1 MWNLIN
7 EEVAA
12 VLRPLTGVPQ
22 RMASLLY
29 GSGLR
34 RLGCRPLRIHDI
46 DFARNQIVVRGGKA
60 HKDRVTIL
68 PEAAKTD
75 RARHLEGVRAQ
86 HQRDF
91 TREPGGSNWPPRS
104 PGSIPMLARVGVAVG
119 VSSHAA
125 LSSPGDGPVAPAA
138 PAAVQRRY
146 AVAELISSRPNSSSV
161 ASNGEERRCS
171 VSIASIPT

>member
-1 MWNLIN
+1 MWNLTN

-75 RARHLEGVRAQ
+75 RARHLEGGRAQ

-91 TREPGGSNWPPRS
+91 TREPGGSNCPPRS
-104 PGSIPMLARVGVAVG
+104 RGSIPMLVASRRDSECVQPRG
-119 VSSHAA
+119 PIVTGRRASGAGSTC
-125 LSSPGDGPVAPAA
+125 SSPTALRSCRAH
-138 PAAVQRRY
+138 
-146 AVAELISSRPNSSSV
+146 
-161 ASNGEERRCS
+161 
-171 VSIASIPT
+171 